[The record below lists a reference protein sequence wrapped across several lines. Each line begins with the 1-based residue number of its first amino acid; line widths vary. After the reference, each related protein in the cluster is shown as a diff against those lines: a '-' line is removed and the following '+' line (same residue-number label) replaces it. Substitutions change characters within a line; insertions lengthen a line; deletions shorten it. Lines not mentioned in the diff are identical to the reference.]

1 MSSIAPAASRF
12 GMAWIGLTLALAVHV
27 ADEALTGFL
36 AVYNPTVQAI
46 RRLVPL
52 LPLPVFTFR
61 LWLSLLVAAVC
72 VLLALSV
79 FSFRGARWMVPL
91 AYVFG
96 VVMLG
101 NGLVHLAGSGYLR
114 RPMPGVYSSPLLL
127 AGAVYLLSRA
137 RRFRATW

>member
-1 MSSIAPAASRF
+1 MSSSAPATSRF
-12 GMAWIGLTLALAVHV
+12 GMAWVGLTLALAVHV

-36 AVYNPTVQAI
+36 ALYNPSVQTI
-46 RRLVPL
+46 RRLVPF

-61 LWLSLLVAAVC
+61 LWLSVLVAAVC

-79 FSFRGARWMVPL
+79 FSFRGARWMVL
-91 AYVFG
+91 LGYVFG
-96 VVMLG
+96 PIMLG
-101 NGLVHLAGSGYLR
+101 NGLAHLAGSVYLR

-137 RRFRATW
+137 RRFHATW